1 MNRKLIADLGGFI
14 QQRYGVQL
22 KEDIKLLAHFT
33 KVVEQIDEQIL
44 NNYFSDKSED
54 GWQSGSSFDT
64 RATGRKMVDY
74 INSLEN
80 VKTILDIGCGNNILK
95 PYFPDKKF
103 LGVDPYNDNADLKLG
118 VDELKTDLK
127 FDVVLILGSLN
138 FGDEAD
144 INRQFVKAFG
154 LCKPGGKIF
163 LRANPGI
170 THANDNAKW
179 IDFYEWSHEKVQEFA
194 DKLGATVNELGWDHD
209 DADETKWGN
218 RIYAELTRDVF
229 RKNND

>member
-14 QQRYGVQL
+14 QQRYGVSL
-22 KEDIKLLAHFT
+22 KEDITLLSHFT

-44 NNYFSDKSED
+44 KNYFSGTLDS
-54 GWQSGSSFDT
+54 GWKSGSSFET
-64 RATGRKMVDY
+64 RASGRKMVDY

-80 VKTILDIGCGNNILK
+80 VKSIIDIGCGDNTLK
-95 PYFPDKKF
+95 QYFPDKKF

-118 VDELKTDLK
+118 IDQVKTDLK

-138 FGDEAD
+138 FGDETT
-144 INRQFVKAFG
+144 INRQFVKAFS

-170 THANDNAKW
+170 THENNNAKW
-179 IDFYEWSHEKVQEFA
+179 IDFYEWSHDKVKDFA
-194 DKLGATVNELGWDHD
+194 EKLGATVEELGWDHD
-209 DADETKWGN
+209 NEDEAKWGN
-218 RIYAELTRDVF
+218 RIYAELTRDAF
-229 RKNND
+229 KK